1 MCVYHKMSQ
10 LQGYSKGLFSMHLY
24 ISGVNLDQVHQKAL
38 RPDDDLT
45 TADAVSKMGC
55 GSSVPSHC
63 PPQSEAIRERALTGT
78 VGPAGERR
86 GSAPAALAD
95 NGSTE
100 GQAARVGLRRASAPA
115 ALVDNECARV
125 LMALGT
131 RGDAMRD
138 GGPAAA
144 DVAFDSVAR
153 LLDADE
159 SNVMAMLE
167 RDLLRE
173 LLSILKD
180 KAQQPFH
187 GRAGQLLDT
196 LQTWAL
202 DTVQHRSHNTT
213 SFQPAARCLM
223 ALVEHT
229 PPKMDPEAKPV
240 LKRTSSV
247 AGLKRTSSFESN
259 LNGLYPEMVIEFKK
273 PYRIVQVN
281 EPWEQAF
288 GHRKNFSKVIIQ

>member
-1 MCVYHKMSQ
+1 MCFYHR
-10 LQGYSKGLFSMHLY
+10 KGFKRKVFAQIWRDLVLGQF
-24 ISGVNLDQVHQKAL
+24 L
-38 RPDDDLT
+38 RPDDS
-45 TADAVSKMGC
+45 DAVSEMGC

-100 GQAARVGLRRASAPA
+100 GQVARVGLRRASAPA

-125 LMALGT
+125 LMALRT

-159 SNVMAMLE
+159 SNVMNMLE

-202 DTVQHRSHNTT
+202 DTVQHRSHNTI

-229 PPKMDPEAKPV
+229 PPKKDPEAKPG

-259 LNGLYPEMVIEFKK
+259 LHGLFPEMLIELKK

-288 GHRKNFSKVIIQ
+288 GHR

>member
-1 MCVYHKMSQ
+1 
-10 LQGYSKGLFSMHLY
+10 
-24 ISGVNLDQVHQKAL
+24 
-38 RPDDDLT
+38 
-45 TADAVSKMGC
+45 
-55 GSSVPSHC
+55 
-63 PPQSEAIRERALTGT
+63 
-78 VGPAGERR
+78 VGPDGERR
-86 GSAPAALAD
+86 ASAPAVL
-95 NGSTE
+95 E
-100 GQAARVGLRRASAPA
+100 GHRRKVAPAAKVGQRRGSAPA
-115 ALVDNECARV
+115 ALVDNECARA
-125 LMALGT
+125 LMALRT
-131 RGDAMRD
+131 RGEAMRD
-138 GGPAAA
+138 RGPAAA
-144 DVAFDSVAR
+144 DDAFDSVAR

-159 SNVMAMLE
+159 SNVMNMLE
-167 RDLLRE
+167 RDLLCE

-288 GHRKNFSKVIIQ
+288 GHRKKFSKVIIQ